1 MEGAA
6 VRQRRSRLSEQQTR
20 DLRVRQSNLTALTQH
35 HSWTAL
41 IEEVEKRQRQIE
53 KTIAREVLRGEGMSL
68 ERQAYLRG
76 FAAGMR
82 WFAAAPEQAEG
93 ALERFLQMHGITTTE
108 ESDAA

>member
-1 MEGAA
+1 
-6 VRQRRSRLSEQQTR
+6 VRNRRLSERETR

-41 IEEVEKRQRQIE
+41 LAEVDRRQRQIE
-53 KTIAREVLRGEGMSL
+53 RVIAREVLRGEGMTM
-68 ERQAYLRG
+68 ERQSYLKG

-93 ALERFLQMHGITTTE
+93 ALERFLRSHGITTTE